1 MRIRPDCYGG
11 KLNGRVGHIVNR
23 GRGRGSQSSLR
34 EANSASVVEAVKLYG
49 QITQVE
55 LASATGLSPATI
67 SNLVKQL
74 QAEGVVRTD
83 ATVRSGRRA
92 QLVSLNR
99 SSGLGVGVHIGRRGA
114 TIVMSDSSWRINL
127 THRLPLPLDHRS
139 DTTLDRVALL
149 AVEMV
154 EEIGADLDDVTAVG
168 VAIAAPEVRLG
179 LAGHAGWGDVQ
190 VSPVLER
197 RLGRSVVT
205 VGEAEAVA
213 VAETR
218 FGSLRGIDS
227 ALIVRSSAVTDGCL
241 VIGGRPYPGRAGA
254 LGHVQVDPAG
264 RVCRCGAR
272 GCLNTVVSTL
282 SLQELLRVSH
292 GPMSLRAI
300 LEAARRGDAG
310 CRQVLS
316 DAGASVGAVVA
327 DAAVLLAPNRVC
339 VSGELAR
346 AGDVFV
352 EPIRQALRA
361 RPILADPEGL
371 VVVAECEDP
380 EARGA
385 WALAL
390 DSAGRS
396 SRTGG

>member
-1 MRIRPDCYGG
+1 M
-11 KLNGRVGHIVNR
+11 
-23 GRGRGSQSSLR
+23 
-34 EANSASVVEAVKLYG
+34 VEAVKLYG

-55 LASATGLSPATI
+55 LAAATGLSPATI

-83 ATVRSGRRA
+83 ATIRSGRRA
-92 QLVSLNR
+92 QLVTLNR
-99 SSGLGVGVHIGRRGA
+99 SSGLAVGVHIGRRGA
-114 TIVMSDSSWRINL
+114 TIVMSDSAWRINL
-127 THRLPLPLDHRS
+127 AHRLPLPLDHRS

-154 EEIGADLDDVTAVG
+154 EEVGAGLNDVTAVG
-168 VAIAAPEVRLG
+168 VAVAAPEVRLG
-179 LAGHAGWGDVQ
+179 LTGHAGWEGVQ
-190 VSPVLER
+190 IAQVLER

-218 FGSLRGIDS
+218 YGSLRGVDS
-227 ALIVRSSAVTDGCL
+227 AIVVRSSAVTDGCL
-241 VIGGRPYPGRAGA
+241 VIDGRPYPGRAGA
-254 LGHVQVDPAG
+254 LGHIQVDPAG
-264 RVCRCGAR
+264 RVCRCGSR

-282 SLQELLRVSH
+282 ALQELLRVSH

-300 LEAARRGDAG
+300 VEAAQRGDAG

-327 DAAVLLAPNRVC
+327 DAAVLLAPSRVC

-346 AGDVFV
+346 AGDMFV
-352 EPIRQALRA
+352 DPIRQALRA
-361 RPILADPEGL
+361 RPMLSDAEDL
-371 VVVAECEDP
+371 VVVAECEDA

-385 WALAL
+385 WALAQ
-390 DSAGRS
+390 DSAGGPLRA
-396 SRTGG
+396 RG